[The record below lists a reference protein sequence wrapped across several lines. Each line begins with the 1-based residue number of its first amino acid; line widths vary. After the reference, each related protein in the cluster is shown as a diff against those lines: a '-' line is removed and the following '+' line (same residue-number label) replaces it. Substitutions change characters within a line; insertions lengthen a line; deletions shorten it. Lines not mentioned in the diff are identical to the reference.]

1 MDKAKHDKATL
12 YTLVQKLN
20 ENNIP
25 RMQRMLKR
33 LDEEEKLTD
42 QDIGHLKREYDTN
55 MKDWRLIERNPDY
68 MDLGLRYVDLYLS
81 VISKAMENEQIG

>member
-12 YTLVQKLN
+12 FILVKRLN
-20 ENNIP
+20 EYNIP

-42 QDIGHLKREYDTN
+42 EDIGHLKREYDTN
-55 MKDWRLIERNPDY
+55 MKDWRLIERNPAY
-68 MDLGLRYVDLYLS
+68 RDLGLRYVDLYRS
-81 VISKAMENEQIG
+81 VISKAVENEQIG